1 MYNGE
6 IIKDLLREQGKL
18 AKDLLLA
25 LDVKSNGSL
34 SQLIKNANPTAE
46 RLEKIADFLD
56 IPIDTLFIRER
67 QYDIEEVNHG
77 KELANVSVR
86 TLKNKVRDQQIIIE
100 EKDKRIALLEE
111 MVSML
116 RRQIEEKSS

>member
-6 IIKDLLREQGKL
+6 IIKDLLRERGKL
-18 AKDLLLA
+18 AKDLLSA
-25 LDVKSNGSL
+25 LDVNSNGSL
-34 SQLIKNANPTAE
+34 SQLIRNANPTAE

-67 QYDIEEVNHG
+67 QFDEEAFNHG
-77 KELANVSVR
+77 KNLANTSVR
-86 TLKNKVRDQQIIIE
+86 TLKNKVMDQQTIIE

-111 MVSML
+111 MVEMY
-116 RRQIEEKSS
+116 REQIEKLNS